1 MALKLFRSTG
11 YASLFEPGE
20 TRVSFH
26 PGWVILLTSLWVG
39 LACNAPLWLAI
50 AGSAGLPP
58 LLDSA
63 ALAILAGGLAALLL
77 GLLAWGNTLKTVV
90 FLLLLAAAWAAAQAW
105 SRGLLPDPSQ
115 ADRGLASLWHGPW
128 VSWQLMVALPLLAL
142 LPLMW
147 LRQVPVKRMS
157 VARQLRVNLAALVL
171 GGGAC
176 VAAASWLFPS
186 LLKTW
191 I

>member
-20 TRVSFH
+20 SRVSFH
-26 PGWVILLTSLWVG
+26 PGWVILLTSLWIG

-50 AGSAGLPP
+50 AGRAGMSHLM
-58 LLDSA
+58 DSA

-77 GLLAWGNTLKTVV
+77 GLLAWGNTLKAMV
-90 FLLLLAAAWAAAQAW
+90 FLLLVAAAWAAAQAW
-105 SRGLLPDPSQ
+105 SRGLMPDPSL
-115 ADRGLASLWHGPW
+115 ADRGLTHLWQGPW
-128 VSWQLMVALPLLAL
+128 LPWQLMVALPVLAL
-142 LPLMW
+142 LPLLW

-157 VARQLRVNLAALVL
+157 VVRQLRVNLVALVL
-171 GGGAC
+171 GGAAC
-176 VAAASWLFPS
+176 LAAASWLFPS